1 MFESIETNLN
11 RYKVRLVKDAG
22 GVLGGRKKERGE
34 REGGEGEREKD
45 IKEVKIA
52 LFHSH

>member
-1 MFESIETNLN
+1 MQ
-11 RYKVRLVKDAG
+11 G
-22 GVLGGRKKERGE
+22 GCKEEERERG
-34 REGGEGEREKD
+34 EGGEGEREKD

>member
-1 MFESIETNLN
+1 MQ
-11 RYKVRLVKDAG
+11 G
-22 GVLGGRKKERGE
+22 GCKEEERKRGGKGE
-34 REGGEGEREKD
+34 RWEGGEGEREKD